1 MTKYWAVPV
10 LVSFMAAWAVAAQA
24 EDRLRLSTTTST
36 ENSGLLAA
44 LIPPFE
50 KANNIKVDVIAVGT
64 GKALQ
69 LGRNGDV
76 DVVLVHA
83 RPAEEKFVEEGHG
96 VDRMDV
102 MHNDFV
108 IIGPKGDPAGLKDAK
123 TVGEA
128 FKKLAE
134 GKASF
139 VSRGDDSGTH
149 KKEKRLWKKA
159 GVQPKGSWYLEAG
172 QGMGAV
178 LQMAYQKQAYTMS
191 DRGTYIA
198 FEDKIDL
205 PILFEGDEAL
215 YNPYGVIAV
224 DPKKHPDVNYDAAK
238 KFMEYITGPK
248 GQKIIAEYT
257 KNGKQ
262 LFFPDAIKN
271 P

>member
-1 MTKYWAVPV
+1 MRRYWAV
-10 LVSFMAAWAVAAQA
+10 LILLSFTAAWTVAAQA

-36 ENSGLLAA
+36 ENSGLLSA

-50 KANNIKVDVIAVGT
+50 TANNIKVDVIAVGT
-64 GKALQ
+64 GKALR

-83 RPAEEKFVEEGHG
+83 RPAEEKFVEEDHG
-96 VDRMDV
+96 VYRKDV
-102 MHNDFV
+102 MHNDFI
-108 IIGPKGDPAGLKDAK
+108 IIGPKGDPAGLKEAT
-123 TVGEA
+123 TVEEA

-134 GKASF
+134 GKTSF

-159 GVQPKGSWYLEAG
+159 GVKPEGSWYLEAG
-172 QGMGAV
+172 RGMGAV
-178 LQMAYQKQAYTMS
+178 LQMAYQKQAYTMT
-191 DRGTYIA
+191 DRGTFIA
-198 FEDKIDL
+198 FEEKIDL

-224 DPKKHPDVNYDAAK
+224 NPKKHPDVNYDAAK
-238 KFMEYITGPK
+238 KFIEYITGPQ
-248 GQKIIAEYT
+248 GQEIIAGYT
-257 KNGKQ
+257 KNAKQ